1 MIHLQC
7 PKALQPPHPSAKRL
21 GKAISPPPCQ
31 RGIPLYPL
39 RYGITDEPFDAK
51 VFPTLSTAA
60 YPALSNGKAYGLRV
74 LRPRSYVYLLSREE
88 GRMWTRHYQVSDN
101 IRFAPIWWTEAD
113 YDGDVPGRKA
123 VPDEAGAAR
132 FLLAPPDLQDDTLH
146 VLVSDTLLSHAV
158 LWDIENDTSSWQTLL
173 ATPVKPIGGKQQHAF
188 PAALL
193 AHVRELAPSAQ
204 RNYDWSES
212 QPHTDSIPSILN
224 AMTAATRPRT
234 DVEPQAVVVRDLG
247 GLLSELNVLV
257 GSRLADLQTY
267 SADAA
272 RKLRVS
278 EMIDQLGALAGQ
290 AAGSQVARNDPIGSA
305 MPSGATGPDV
315 MAANERANRA
325 RLAAHRKRI
334 AHARNTE
341 RVEFIKQHPQRLQDY
356 TDKVVLAAADLWTL
370 FNTNQKVYDVLVES
384 HAPDAPGYLDLRCL
398 VGHTL
403 PGLIHCKAGHD
414 FLLKQVEP
422 SGPIGLLKKA
432 VLGAPEVL
440 GYTKRVAQ
448 TMLDHTELGTVIVAK
463 AAVDAPLAALQKVL
477 TTIPAD
483 GASHQLSVMLGALVA
498 HGQLTSPGAYW
509 TSVYRP
515 IMEVLDGN
523 LARAH
528 EVPLREVGNWMR
540 ASLGLTGVNGF
551 RPQTVD
557 RAAQTLVTL
566 YDTEDVQERLAQC
579 QRLPERLRFWHNARL
594 ALGGVAAF
602 ATVYSAG
609 EAFKALGQEDGMSL
623 GNALNATGKVLGVG
637 AAGATMTRFRFEKQ
651 RDLAKARGEM
661 ELAGAL
667 DGAAKRWELIA
678 IGVAAVAAMA
688 IGTKDWWHAAVE
700 ESGQVATISFVSGS
714 VQFAAGGVGFLHLLG
729 RLRPRTVISLAES
742 SSLLLKGTAGVAR
755 LSAGTIGWILLG
767 VEALYLGLRHV
778 HQTAVDEART
788 DAWIRRSVWGIPGGM
803 APFASDEEELQEFHR
818 LFQAPS
824 IKNDFAVSKVLAP
837 SVKARLAAALGLPDD
852 VRMVSVFLPG
862 WRSQTSQFSI
872 SQQQAPGLGELSGRA
887 VRHDDPDQVNVIDGV
902 GVVKI
907 ATNALFGTT
916 TVNYRPNGF
925 TDADYVMEA
934 SSSW

>member
-88 GRMWTRHYQVSDN
+88 GRMWTRHYQVTDN

-234 DVEPQAVVVRDLG
+234 DVEPQAVVVRDLA

-257 GSRLADLQTY
+257 GSRLADLQIY

-278 EMIDQLGALAGQ
+278 EMIDQLGDLAGQ
-290 AAGSQVARNDPIGSA
+290 AAGDQVARNDPIGSA
-305 MPSGATGPDV
+305 MPPGATGPDV

-370 FNTNQKVYDVLVES
+370 FNTHQKVYDVLVES
-384 HAPDAPGYLDLRCL
+384 HASDATGYLDLRCL

-579 QRLPERLRFWHNARL
+579 QKLPGRLRFWHNARL
-594 ALGGVAAF
+594 ALGGVATF

-661 ELAGAL
+661 ELAGAF
-667 DGAAKRWELIA
+667 DGSAKRWELSA
-678 IGVAAVAAMA
+678 IGAAAVAALA
-688 IGTKDWWHAAVE
+688 IGAKDWWDAAQTDT
-700 ESGQVATISFVSGS
+700 GVAARLSFASGS
-714 VQFAAGGVGFLHLLG
+714 VQMAAGGVGMLHLFGKLNF
-729 RLRPRTVISLAES
+729 RFLERWAES
-742 SSLLLKGTAGVAR
+742 GFAMVRGGEAIAR
-755 LSAGTIGWILLG
+755 MSAGSIGWILLATEG
-767 VEALYLGLRHV
+767 LYHVLRLFHKS
-778 HQTAVDEART
+778 AADEAKIT
-788 DAWIRRSVWGIPGGM
+788 TWIARSVWGIRGNE
-803 APFASDEEELQEFHR
+803 APFANDEEELREFHR
-818 LFQAPS
+818 LFQQPS
-824 IKNDFAVSKVLAP
+824 IESDVAVLKLLNRSPQATI
-837 SVKARLAAALGLPDD
+837 AAAVGMPNDLRTIT
-852 VRMVSVFLPG
+852 VRLPG
-862 WRSQTSQFSI
+862 WRPEVSQFAI
-872 SQQQAPGLGELSGRA
+872 SQQQSPRIGEISGPTMYYEDPELVA
-887 VRHDDPDQVNVIDGV
+887 VEDKI
-902 GVVKI
+902 GVVRI
-907 ATNALFGTT
+907 STNTIFGTT
-916 TVNYRPNGF
+916 NVEYRPNGF
-925 TDADYVMEA
+925 TDADFVMKENRL
-934 SSSW
+934 W

>member
-88 GRMWTRHYQVSDN
+88 GRMWTRHYQVTDN

-234 DVEPQAVVVRDLG
+234 DVEPQAVVVRDLA

-278 EMIDQLGALAGQ
+278 EMIDQLGDLAGQ
-290 AAGSQVARNDPIGSA
+290 AAGDQVARNDPIGSA
-305 MPSGATGPDV
+305 MPPGATGPDV

-370 FNTNQKVYDVLVES
+370 FNTHQKVYDVLVES
-384 HAPDAPGYLDLRCL
+384 HASDATGYLDLRCL

-566 YDTEDVQERLAQC
+566 YDTEDVQERLAQG
-579 QRLPERLRFWHNARL
+579 QKLPERLRFWHNARL

-661 ELAGAL
+661 ELAREL
-667 DGAAKRWELIA
+667 NSAAGKWELRA
-678 IGVAAVAAMA
+678 IGAAAVAAIA
-688 IGTKDWWHAAVE
+688 IGAKDWWDAVQKDH
-700 ESGQVATISFVSGS
+700 GQTAGISFASGLTQIVAGS
-714 VQFAAGGVGFLHLLG
+714 VGMLHLSGKLNARFLVG
-729 RLRPRTVISLAES
+729 WARSASATLRGGEAIARMS
-742 SSLLLKGTAGVAR
+742 SN
-755 LSAGTIGWILLG
+755 TIGWILLTAEG
-767 VEALYLGLRHV
+767 LYHALRHL
-778 HQTAVDEART
+778 HQKVAEETKIT
-788 DAWIRRSVWGIPGGM
+788 TWIRRSIWGLHGSMP
-803 APFASDEEELQEFHR
+803 PFTSDEEELREFHR
-818 LFQAPS
+818 LFQEPS
-824 IKNDFAVSKVLAP
+824 IETDVAISKLLAP
-837 SVKARLAAALGLPDD
+837 SVGEKITAAVGLQNDIRTIL
-852 VRMVSVFLPG
+852 VRLPG
-862 WRSQTSQFSI
+862 WRPQI
-872 SQQQAPGLGELSGRA
+872 SQYAISQRQAPRIGEIFGPTMLYE
-887 VRHDDPDQVNVIDGV
+887 DPHLVTVEDGV
-902 GVVKI
+902 GMVQI
-907 ATNALFGTT
+907 STNTVFGTT
-916 TVNYRPNGF
+916 EVEYRPNGF
-925 TDADYVMEA
+925 TDAEFVMEA
-934 SSSW
+934 SSLW